1 MTDAKELLS
10 PELIQQIEEAARTQN
25 RKAADLL
32 QEAVKQY
39 LDRQSWE
46 EFVGRN
52 EQRARD
58 MGLAEEDVPRL
69 VEEYRREKRELS
81 R

>member
-25 RKAADLL
+25 RRAAEVL
-32 QEAVKQY
+32 QDAVKQY
-39 LDRQSWE
+39 LERQSWE

-58 MGLAEEDVPRL
+58 MGLTEEDVPRI
-69 VEEYRREKRELS
+69 VEEYRRENRQ
-81 R
+81 RRQ